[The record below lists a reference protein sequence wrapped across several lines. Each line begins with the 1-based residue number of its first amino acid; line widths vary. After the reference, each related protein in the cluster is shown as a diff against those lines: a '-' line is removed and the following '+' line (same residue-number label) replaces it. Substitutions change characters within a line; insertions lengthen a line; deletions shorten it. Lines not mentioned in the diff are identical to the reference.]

1 MKKYYVMAC
10 LAALLLALVSTAGCA
25 NKSYYEMIY
34 PTDVASEPLPEGLPD
49 VGNIHTYK
57 APLYWTVYEYMI
69 TNQMAGT
76 EPIMN
81 MDEWVETLDWIK
93 LNLLPYGYD
102 SV

>member
-34 PTDVASEPLPEGLPD
+34 TTDVASEPLPEGLPD

-76 EPIMN
+76 
-81 MDEWVETLDWIK
+81 
-93 LNLLPYGYD
+93 
-102 SV
+102 